1 MWWIALFISHLALP
15 LPPSSNAVEVSRILV
30 QPWAYH
36 TEQRGEECSTARP
49 EEQEQHVAPAYRAHQ
64 KSSTY
69 FISFFSVTL
78 LLVTFSKAQF
88 LPFLQSGSVLL
99 PIADFVEEKMALPCL
114 DTEPVVWVAQLSA
127 CCMPLVMPLGH
138 VILGLGK
145 GFFKDFESFFF
156 IHFLLPWSLT
166 AGGTWRS
173 SELLCSFL
181 FVLPVEKKMGEVG
194 GKANR
199 RWEGMDIQELNIKT
213 RNI

>member
-1 MWWIALFISHLALP
+1 M
-15 LPPSSNAVEVSRILV
+15 

-64 KSSTY
+64 KSSAY

-99 PIADFVEEKMALPCL
+99 PIADFVEGKMALPCL
-114 DTEPVVWVAQLSA
+114 DTEPVVWVAQPSA

-156 IHFLLPWSLT
+156 HSFSAAMKLDC
-166 AGGTWRS
+166 WRN
-173 SELLCSFL
+173 LA
-181 FVLPVEKKMGEVG
+181 K
-194 GKANR
+194 
-199 RWEGMDIQELNIKT
+199 Q
-213 RNI
+213 